1 MHVFTFIYSYMLY
14 YYFIICIYIYI
25 YIINIYFTIFK
36 NMYCIIFVLVIGKQ
50 QIEMHIQVG
59 SKREPAIPSS
69 ISSRREIREPGPLGP
84 IHRDFIEAIA

>member
-1 MHVFTFIYSYMLY
+1 
-14 YYFIICIYIYI
+14 
-25 YIINIYFTIFK
+25 
-36 NMYCIIFVLVIGKQ
+36 MYCIIYILYIFLFVLVIGKQ

>member
-1 MHVFTFIYSYMLY
+1 MYCI
-14 YYFIICIYIYI
+14 IYIYI
-25 YIINIYFTIFK
+25 YIIYIYIFL
-36 NMYCIIFVLVIGKQ
+36 FVLVIGKQ